1 MKSFFLVDFNLNIIF
16 KVDFFIKYWIYHKFE
31 KLVFK
36 QRNDAFDFYT
46 TLCDF
51 KEKLQFEKKSKTEE
65 YKPKY
70 DFSLKTENKPVEEK
84 KPVNLNR

>member
-1 MKSFFLVDFNLNIIF
+1 M
-16 KVDFFIKYWIYHKFE
+16 
-31 KLVFK
+31 FK

-51 KEKLQFEKKSKTEE
+51 REKLQFERKKQTEE

-70 DFSLKTENKPVEEK
+70 DFSLKTNNVQEDK